1 VPRKTFGLT
10 GGFFA
15 HTGSA
20 SKRATVNQAM
30 GLEPL
35 YRAGVGWR
43 GLQRYLIGAE
53 FAAGHRLQ
61 VAQDADGL

>member
-1 VPRKTFGLT
+1 
-10 GGFFA
+10 
-15 HTGSA
+15 
-20 SKRATVNQAM
+20 M